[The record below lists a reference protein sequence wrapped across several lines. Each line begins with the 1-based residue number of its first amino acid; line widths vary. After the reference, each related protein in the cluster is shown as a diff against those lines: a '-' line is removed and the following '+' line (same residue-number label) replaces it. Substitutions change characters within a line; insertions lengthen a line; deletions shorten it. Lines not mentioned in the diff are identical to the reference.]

1 MESSR
6 PLGDVACPACGSLL
20 WADHSGSC
28 IEATTRV
35 STRSIP
41 KSTLLFAVLCV
52 VAGLASGAVW
62 YLAVSTIEEFHP
74 LDAAF
79 YFKLYSAIGGVS
91 GLFAWYVA
99 TLVAR
104 DRIQLRSAVITLA
117 CPFTFIFFLSLD
129 VFVIVLFVFAML
141 PLYMTLRAKE
151 TEVTRRC

>member
-1 MESSR
+1 
-6 PLGDVACPACGSLL
+6 
-20 WADHSGSC
+20 
-28 IEATTRV
+28 
-35 STRSIP
+35 
-41 KSTLLFAVLCV
+41 
-52 VAGLASGAVW
+52 VW

-74 LDAAF
+74 LDATF